1 MSSNDELVVTN
12 VSRLYR
18 TEKRL
23 FRPAKFFTAVDDVS
37 FALAPGDTLGLVG
50 ESGSGKSTL
59 GRIAAGIDRQSSGS
73 VRFRGEA
80 YARIGSADWRR
91 QRQGV
96 QFVFQNPAGAVDPRL
111 TIYDQV
117 AEALDAHEKLA
128 RSERDRRITEMLD
141 LVGLASLAQR
151 VPQQL
156 SGGQLQRAII
166 ARALVMRPRLLICD
180 EAVSALDVSVQ
191 AQIINLLV
199 SLREQLG
206 LSMIFITHDLS
217 VARHIGRNVAVMHR
231 GRVVEMNDAATL
243 FAAPQHD
250 YTRKLLAAIP
260 ASSPAAR
267 RARDA
272 AQSKAASTEVLA

>member
-1 MSSNDELVVTN
+1 MSAPELVISN
-12 VSRLYR
+12 VSKHYR
-18 TEKRL
+18 GEKRFL
-23 FRPAKFFTAVDDVS
+23 GKAKPFAALDDVS
-37 FALAPGDTLGLVG
+37 FTLEPGQTLGIVG

-59 GRIAAGIDRQSSGS
+59 GRIAAGIDRQSSGT
-73 VRFRGEA
+73 VTFRGKP
-80 YARIGSADWRR
+80 YAKIGSCQWRR

-111 TIYDQV
+111 PIGDQV
-117 AEALDAHEKLA
+117 AEALDTHEKLS
-128 RSERDRRITEMLD
+128 RQERDRRVAEMLD
-141 LVGLASLAQR
+141 LVGLGDFGRR

-156 SGGQLQRAII
+156 SGGQLQRAVI

-199 SLREQLG
+199 SLRERLG

-217 VARHIGRNVAVMHR
+217 VARHISRHVAVMNR
-231 GRVVEMNDAATL
+231 GRIVEMNDTETL
-243 FAAPQHD
+243 FRAPTQD

-260 ASSPAAR
+260 ASTPAAR

-272 AQSKAASTEVLA
+272 ALAIFA

>member
-1 MSSNDELVVTN
+1 MSRGEGLVVAN
-12 VSRLYR
+12 VSRFYR

-23 FRPAKFFTAVDDVS
+23 LRPAKLFTAVDDVS
-37 FALAPGDTLGLVG
+37 FTLAPGDVLGIVG

-59 GRIAAGIDRQSSGS
+59 GRIAAGIDRQGSGS
-73 VRFRGEA
+73 VSFGGEA
-80 YARIGSADWRR
+80 YARIGSAQWRR

-111 TIYDQV
+111 AIYDQV

-128 RSERDRRITEMLD
+128 RNERHRRITEMLD
-141 LVGLASLAQR
+141 LVGLLSLAQR

-156 SGGQLQRAII
+156 SGGQLQRAVI

-217 VARHIGRNVAVMHR
+217 VARHISRNVAVMHR
-231 GRVVEMNDAATL
+231 GRIVEMNDAATL
-243 FAAPQHD
+243 FEAPRHD

-272 AQSKAASTEVLA
+272 AKLKAAQTEVLA

>member
-1 MSSNDELVVTN
+1 MTDEGLVVSN
-12 VSRLYR
+12 VTRFYR

-23 FRPAKFFTAVDDVS
+23 FGKAGYFTAVDDVS
-37 FALAPGDTLGLVG
+37 FALAPGDTLGIVG

-59 GRIAAGIDRQSSGS
+59 GRIAAGIDRQSSGHVS
-73 VRFRGEA
+73 FRGEA
-80 YARIGSADWRR
+80 YARIGSAAWRR

-117 AEALDAHEKLA
+117 AEALEAHEKLPRA
-128 RSERDRRITEMLD
+128 ECDRRIMEMLD

-156 SGGQLQRAII
+156 SGGQLQRAVI
-166 ARALVMRPRLLICD
+166 ARALVMRPQLLICD

-217 VARHIGRNVAVMHR
+217 VARHISSNVAVMNR
-231 GRVVEMNDAATL
+231 GRIVEMNDAATL
-243 FAAPQHD
+243 FAAPRHD

-272 AQSKAASTEVLA
+272 ALAKAASTEVSL

>member
-1 MSSNDELVVTN
+1 MRDEGLVVQN

-23 FRPAKFFTAVDDVS
+23 FRQAKCFTAVDDVS
-37 FALAPGDTLGLVG
+37 FTLAPGDTLGIVG

-73 VRFRGEA
+73 VSFQGET
-80 YARIGSADWRR
+80 YARIGTAQWRR

-117 AEALDAHEKLA
+117 AEALEAHEKLA

-156 SGGQLQRAII
+156 SGGQLQRAVI

-217 VARHIGRNVAVMHR
+217 VARHISRNVAVMHR
-231 GRVVEMNDAATL
+231 GRIVEMNDAATL
-243 FAAPQHD
+243 FAAPQHG

-260 ASSPAAR
+260 VSSPAAR

-272 AQSKAASTEVLA
+272 AGSKAAPTEVIA

>member
-1 MSSNDELVVTN
+1 MTDEGLIVSNVT
-12 VSRLYR
+12 RLYR

-23 FRPAKFFTAVDDVS
+23 FGKAGYFTAVDDVS
-37 FALAPGDTLGLVG
+37 FALAPGDTLGIVG

-59 GRIAAGIDRQSSGS
+59 GRIAAGIDRQSSGQVS
-73 VRFRGEA
+73 FRGET
-80 YARIGSADWRR
+80 YARIGSAAWRR

-117 AEALDAHEKLA
+117 AEALAAHEKLSRA
-128 RSERDRRITEMLD
+128 EYDTRVMEMLD
-141 LVGLASLAQR
+141 LVGLASLAHR

-156 SGGQLQRAII
+156 SGGQLQRAVI
-166 ARALVMRPRLLICD
+166 ARALVMRPQLLICD

-217 VARHIGRNVAVMHR
+217 VARHISRNVAVMNR
-231 GRVVEMNDAATL
+231 GRIVEMNDAATL
-243 FAAPQHD
+243 FVAPRHD

-272 AQSKAASTEVLA
+272 ALAKAASTEVSL

>member
-1 MSSNDELVVTN
+1 MTDEGLVVSN
-12 VSRLYR
+12 VTRLYR
-18 TEKRL
+18 TERRL
-23 FRPAKFFTAVDDVS
+23 FGKAGYFTAVDDVS
-37 FALAPGDTLGLVG
+37 FALAPGDTLGIVG

-59 GRIAAGIDRQSSGS
+59 GRIAAGIDRQSSGHVS
-73 VRFRGEA
+73 FRGET
-80 YARIGSADWRR
+80 YARIGSAAWRR

-117 AEALDAHEKLA
+117 AEALSAHEKLPRA
-128 RSERDRRITEMLD
+128 ECDRRVMEMLD
-141 LVGLASLAQR
+141 LVGLASLAHR

-156 SGGQLQRAII
+156 SGGQLQRAVI
-166 ARALVMRPRLLICD
+166 ARALIMRPQLLICD

-217 VARHIGRNVAVMHR
+217 VARHISRNVAVMNR
-231 GRVVEMNDAATL
+231 GRIVEMNDAATL

-272 AQSKAASTEVLA
+272 ALAKAASTEVSL